1 MARDVRRPLAA
12 EPGLPGS
19 TFEWVEAL
27 RGAAIERFRKN
38 GFPTPKVEA
47 WKFTKLGP
55 LERIAFRS
63 DTGQAG
69 PIVTKAALAP
79 YRLTPECHLA
89 VFVNGRFRPDLS
101 ALDHLPTGTAV
112 VGLASAGEDDLR
124 ALLAPPAVATE
135 ARARALFDLNTAMAG
150 APSWIRF
157 NCCSWP
163 CPMGNRRSF
172 THAA

>member
-1 MARDVRRPLAA
+1 MRRARVPATTKDSVPMARDVRRPLAA

-89 VFVNGRFRPDLS
+89 VFVNGRSVSSRPPAHGHGGRRPRLGGRRRSAGSPGAAGGSDGGAGAS
-101 ALDHLPTGTAV
+101 AL
-112 VGLASAGEDDLR
+112 
-124 ALLAPPAVATE
+124 
-135 ARARALFDLNTAMAG
+135 
-150 APSWIRF
+150 
-157 NCCSWP
+157 
-163 CPMGNRRSF
+163 
-172 THAA
+172 